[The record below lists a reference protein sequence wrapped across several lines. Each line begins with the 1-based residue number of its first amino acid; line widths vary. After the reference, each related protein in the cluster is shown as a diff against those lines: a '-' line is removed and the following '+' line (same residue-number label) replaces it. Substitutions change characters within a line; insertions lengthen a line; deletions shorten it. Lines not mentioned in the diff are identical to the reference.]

1 MDWDQI
7 PPEDY
12 AAVLPNY
19 LESLAQ
25 PLYRANEAR
34 RKLVATP
41 EQWLA
46 RQTELRGAFVEALG
60 GFPPRTPLNA
70 RIVGTLEGRA
80 YSIDRLILESRPNFL
95 LTANLYR
102 PREIGDPVPGI
113 LVPCGHSANG
123 KAAAKYQ
130 EVGIALA
137 LNGMIALIY
146 DPVSQGERVQYYD
159 PAIGDS
165 RVGPCTS
172 EHSQMDNQCDLIG
185 ANIAQY
191 RIWDGIRC
199 LDYLETRPEVD
210 PERLG
215 CTGCSGG
222 GTLTA
227 YISALDT
234 RVKAAV
240 PVCYLTSREAQQ
252 ATGGIADGEQ
262 NLFGCLQVGLDEHE
276 LAAMVAPRA
285 LRIGAAVE
293 DFFPIEGTREI
304 AGFCRQ
310 VWGLFGLDGHFDLF
324 EGPGGHGYSD
334 QIREAAVEWFGRIF
348 DLPTRPT
355 PTAGLVRPDDE
366 LYCTASG
373 QIVVD
378 TDTRRVFEVNVEA
391 FERLAPELT
400 QPLTRGEASEKIG
413 TVLGLDGCP
422 GLPEAHAI
430 DMAGPGIELAA
441 GIASEALGTAP
452 GLYAALYRPAQ
463 PVGGAVRLLLSDI
476 SEVVTRLHFA
486 ASAPVE
492 DPGGVLTERNLD
504 LIARTAVEYEERTEL
519 PPEVLRREATI
530 ALLRAAGSPAAAA
543 TDDFSDYALPWIDE
557 ALTEAICEA
566 ERIAQNGETDGAA
579 ALLSVCGTGIF
590 DLRRH
595 GAKSFEHGTGNAP
608 RLLGREAFA
617 AYYARLMGFN
627 LMRLRVADIC
637 AAVAHL
643 RERCGYDRVTLDAR
657 GRCGVWA
664 LHAGVLCDGV
674 DALRLRN
681 TPWSF
686 EQTLRDGEYTSPHMA
701 DMPRG
706 VLLHYDL
713 PQLCAALAPRPLQIA
728 TPLDS
733 RGEPLDATYQPHIAV
748 LREAYAGYP
757 GNLKIG

>member
-7 PPEDY
+7 ASEDY
-12 AAVLPNY
+12 PAVLPNY
-19 LESLAQ
+19 LDTLAA
-25 PLYRANEAR
+25 PLYRANESR
-34 RKLVATP
+34 RRLVVTP

-46 RQTELRGAFVEALG
+46 RETELRGAFVEALG
-60 GFPPRTPLNA
+60 GFPARTPLNA
-70 RIVGTLEGRA
+70 RIVGTLEGKA
-80 YSIDRLILESRPNFL
+80 YSIDKLMLESRPNFL
-95 LTANLYR
+95 VTANLYR
-102 PREIGDPVPGI
+102 PRVLDAPVPGI

-137 LNGMIALIY
+137 LNGMVALIY
-146 DPVSQGERVQYYD
+146 DPVSQGERVQYFD
-159 PAIGDS
+159 PAIGVS

-227 YISALDT
+227 FISALDT

-262 NLFGCLQVGLDEHE
+262 NLFGCLQVGFDEHE
-276 LAAMVAPRA
+276 LAAMVAPRS

-293 DFFPIEGTREI
+293 DFFPIEGTREV
-304 AGFCRQ
+304 AAFCRQ
-310 VWGLFGLDGHFDLF
+310 VWGLFGLDEHFDLF

-348 DLPTRPT
+348 DLATRPT
-355 PTAGLVRPDDE
+355 PTAELVRPDEE
-366 LYCTASG
+366 LYCTATG

-378 TDTRRVFEVNVEA
+378 TDTRKVFEVNVEA
-391 FERLAPELT
+391 FERLAPDLT
-400 QPLTRGEASEKIG
+400 QPLTRSEAARKAGI
-413 TVLGLDGCP
+413 VLGCDEGP
-422 GLPEAHAI
+422 VAADVHDIDIAGL
-430 DMAGPGIELAA
+430 GIQPAA
-441 GIASEALGTAP
+441 GTRYEALATAP
-452 GLYAALYRPAQ
+452 GLYTALYRPVEAT
-463 PVGGAVRLLLSDI
+463 GDAVRLLLSDVPD
-476 SEVVTRLHFA
+476 VVTRLAFA
-486 ASAPVE
+486 KSVPVT
-492 DPGGVLTERNLD
+492 DRGVVLTEENLD
-504 LIARTAVEYEERTEL
+504 LVARTAAEYRGRTKL
-519 PPEVLRREATI
+519 APEVLRREATI
-530 ALLRAAGSPAAAA
+530 GLLNAAAA
-543 TDDFSDYALPWIDE
+543 RAAATTDNLSEHALPWIDE
-557 ALTEAICEA
+557 ALRQAVCEA
-566 ERIAQNGETDGAA
+566 ERIAQNGETDGDA

-595 GAKSFEHGTGNAP
+595 GAQSFEHGAGSAP

-627 LMRLRVADIC
+627 LMRLRVADIR
-637 AAVAHL
+637 AAVRHL
-643 RERCGYDRVTLDAR
+643 RERCGYGRVTLDAR

-664 LHAGVLCDGV
+664 LHAAVVCDGI

-681 TPWSF
+681 TPWSW
-686 EQTLRDGEYTSPHMA
+686 EQTLRDGEYTSPHLA

-706 VLLHYDL
+706 ALLHYDL
-713 PQLCAALAPRPLQIA
+713 PQLCAALAPRRLQIA
-728 TPLDS
+728 TPLDA
-733 RGEPLDATYQPHIAV
+733 RGEPLDPTYQPQMAM
-748 LREAYAGYP
+748 LREAYAGCP
-757 GNLKIG
+757 SHLRIG